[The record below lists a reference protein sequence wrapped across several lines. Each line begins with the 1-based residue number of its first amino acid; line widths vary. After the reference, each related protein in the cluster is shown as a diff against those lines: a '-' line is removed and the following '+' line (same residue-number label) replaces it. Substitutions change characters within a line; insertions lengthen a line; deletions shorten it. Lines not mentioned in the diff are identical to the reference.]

1 MTKGAKSQNLN
12 FSSKNKG
19 SRNYSYD
26 EEEISFKEVKRE
38 KNQKKY
44 KNYQNVLKAKDINAL
59 LEYEEE

>member
-1 MTKGAKSQNLN
+1 MTKGTKSQNLVFN
-12 FSSKNKG
+12 SKNKG
-19 SRNYSYD
+19 SRNYQYE

-44 KNYQNVLKAKDINAL
+44 KNYQNVLRAKNIDAL

>member
-1 MTKGAKSQNLN
+1 MTKDAKSQNLVFN
-12 FSSKNKG
+12 SKNRG

-26 EEEISFKEVKRE
+26 EEQISFKEVKRE

>member
-12 FSSKNKG
+12 FSNKNKG

-59 LEYEEE
+59 LDYEEE

>member
-12 FSSKNKG
+12 FDSKNKG

>member
-12 FSSKNKG
+12 FTSKNKG

>member
-1 MTKGAKSQNLN
+1 MTKDAKSQNLV

-26 EEEISFKEVKRE
+26 EEQISFKEVKRE

>member
-1 MTKGAKSQNLN
+1 MTKDAKSQNLVFN
-12 FSSKNKG
+12 SKNKG

-26 EEEISFKEVKRE
+26 EEQISFKEVKRE